1 MAEIWLPVRDRH
13 TSLIV
18 RHLAVPKDDHVVHA
32 LVRIGPV
39 VSAPRHPAFVEAY
52 DGSGPPEAT
61 LAFRMSLLEA
71 STIVE
76 TYPEASTTGLLGV
89 WCLHGAT
96 EQLTFKS
103 RPLGLL
109 SNSLA
114 SSGPS
119 ADDVWAFLCDPVS
132 LLAGRYMDTRRQIS
146 NGGLS

>member
-1 MAEIWLPVRDRH
+1 MAEILLPVRDRH

-89 WCLHGAT
+89 WCLHGST

-109 SNSLA
+109 SA
-114 SSGPS
+114 SSGPD
-119 ADDVWAFLCDPVS
+119 ANDVWAFLCDPVS
-132 LLAGRYMDTRRQIS
+132 LLSRRYMDTRQEIS
-146 NGGLS
+146 NCGHSKS